1 MIHLAIIFKAHHV
14 DYCVKQHLDKDKYKG
29 MDKDNTS
36 KKGIRSTKTSH
47 TSIIL
52 MYEVLGSPSDTEMN
66 IVTRTNMTVRLTTT
80 VASKKKGL
88 KKLEM

>member
-1 MIHLAIIFKAHHV
+1 
-14 DYCVKQHLDKDKYKG
+14 
-29 MDKDNTS
+29 
-36 KKGIRSTKTSH
+36 
-47 TSIIL
+47 